1 MSFKTKDISFY
12 ELFIC
17 NSKDIEAIKQNKL
30 EKKRNVNN
38 NYFYLE
44 LPNQEWGFSVLKE
57 GNTLFIPLTNQT
69 KLDDKKNLDK
79 LMTLYKKGELKRK
92 RLGYNFW
99 IKSGELAVVTRDI
112 FKKSYKSLKY
122 KLPNTCCSVFIYTD
136 KSYDSNNKIFK
147 KFRKESDGLFRR
159 YNLVSNFK
167 NRDEKHLDEII
178 FEMDDLHQ
186 EEMAFI
192 ESDLLEPN
200 ICFLEVTL

>member
-1 MSFKTKDISFY
+1 MD
-12 ELFIC
+12 
-17 NSKDIEAIKQNKL
+17 
-30 EKKRNVNN
+30 
-38 NYFYLE
+38 
-44 LPNQEWGFSVLKE
+44 
-57 GNTLFIPLTNQT
+57 
-69 KLDDKKNLDK
+69 
-79 LMTLYKKGELKRK
+79 
-92 RLGYNFW
+92 
-99 IKSGELAVVTRDI
+99 KSGELAVVTRDI